1 MREFEVALHHNV
13 TVLRKKRLIV
23 LMKFP
28 NPPALFK
35 PTVTAPAAVPDV
47 DADRNFPK
55 LVSESLRQYLRQ
67 YTYIDLTVQDWESR
81 LLYALP
87 INGMLNDAE
96 TPTET
101 TPLLHDTTLPKR

>member
-13 TVLRKKRLIV
+13 TVLRKKRLVV

-35 PTVTAPAAVPDV
+35 PAATRTTATTDG
-47 DADRNFPK
+47 DADHSLPT

-67 YTYIDLTVQDWESR
+67 YTYIDLGVLEWESR

-87 INGMLNDAE
+87 INGMLDNPE
-96 TPTET
+96 TLNET
-101 TPLLHDTTLPKR
+101 TPLVQHNA